1 MTEKRKKTQF
11 NQGSLSRFFFVRIF
25 LKQGPRHKDKIIRN
39 STVKILLTSET
50 LQGQNKVGKIELIDD

>member
-1 MTEKRKKTQF
+1 M
-11 NQGSLSRFFFVRIF
+11 RIF